1 MPTQNNVKCAQ
12 VISDG
17 AGGSHIV
24 YKSSTGYIAVHHS
37 STLTRSTYGAASP
50 KAATFNLNLLA
61 IYAVTSNSVICSLNP
76 SWIPAATNTL
86 PAGGIISLAP
96 GQLVQCA
103 SANYY
108 GYLNANTTIAS
119 LVTSGF
125 TITPNV
131 ITTVPT
137 DTYFAINDGLLPDT
151 YGSPLY
157 FESVAGLSCGM
168 SVVAGVAFAP
178 GTIISQIMGN
188 LLVPRVYVTPGPL
201 VNIPI
206 GTPITFSSGG
216 VVVPDPWASCPAD
229 TYTLPTPNS
238 DGTYGAGHADEG
250 TYMIQQ
256 AVINSSGVPGS
267 SFSFWDDCKFVTGQI
282 V

>member
-12 VISDG
+12 VLSDG

-24 YKSSTGYIAVHHS
+24 YKSSSGYIAVHHS
-37 STLTRSTYGAASP
+37 STLTRSTCGAASP
-50 KAATFNLNLLA
+50 KAATFNLDLLA

-103 SANYY
+103 SYP

-131 ITTVPT
+131 ITTVPV
-137 DTYFAINDGLLPDT
+137 DTYFEINDGLVPGAT
-151 YGSPLY
+151 GSPLY
-157 FESVAGLSCGM
+157 FESANGITYGMQVAS
-168 SVVAGVAFAP
+168 GVLFAP
-178 GTIISQIMGN
+178 GTTVTQVVGN
-188 LLVPRVYVTPGPL
+188 IVHVTPGPL
-201 VNIPI
+201 ANIPI
-206 GTPITFSSGG
+206 GTSITFSSGG
-216 VVVPDPWASCPAD
+216 IVVPDPWNSCPAD

-238 DGTYGAGHADEG
+238 DGTYGAGHADAG

-256 AVINSSGVPGS
+256 AAINSSGVPGS